1 MYAIHVDSTLDDDAR
16 RERLYDGD
24 LFVYSPRPATRALV
38 EFAAE
43 LAEEAFGSLE
53 PETAQYEM
61 SVESYEHSLPISSR
75 ALFII
80 RNQSDS

>member
-24 LFVYSPRPATRALV
+24 LFVYSPRPSTQALV
-38 EFAAE
+38 EFAAAM
-43 LAEEAFGSLE
+43 AEEAFGSLE

-61 SVESYEHSLPISSR
+61 PVENYA
-75 ALFII
+75 ALLAH
-80 RNQSDS
+80 RCV